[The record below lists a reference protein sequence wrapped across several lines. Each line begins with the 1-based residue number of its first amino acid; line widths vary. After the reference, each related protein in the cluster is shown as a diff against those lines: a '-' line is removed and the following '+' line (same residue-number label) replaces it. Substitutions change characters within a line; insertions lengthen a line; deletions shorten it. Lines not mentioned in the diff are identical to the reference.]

1 MVQEVAVGPAWD
13 GTHRLQAR
21 PFRTIAFARI
31 HRSMAALEGIGV
43 FDPLMMQMLNRQ
55 CEKLRAGA
63 NYQLLAKH
71 APYLGTRPRSFSQPT
86 DEQNS

>member
-1 MVQEVAVGPAWD
+1 MAVGPAWD

-43 FDPLMMQMLNRQ
+43 FDPLMMQNLNRQ
-55 CEKLRAGA
+55 HEHLRAGT
-63 NYQLLAKH
+63 NHHLLGAM
-71 APYLGTRPRSFSQPT
+71 RRIEERDRERFSQTPS
-86 DEQNS
+86 E